1 MSRAGRKHLSR
12 ANICSLSSSQV
23 GSLTTTKSHFI
34 RNSLCSVLASCL
46 SCVYIQLCL
55 WYVVSLVYM
64 ICMLCLVCAPHLLR
78 LNVSI
83 IFMQEMYFLWFNTM
97 TECLGGTARVT
108 IICFI
113 EHPDKSLKYSF
124 FDLEKKLLTMCTNV
138 VCQEEVELSD
148 RDIYMIGINTKTRM
162 KTIRRFL

>member
-1 MSRAGRKHLSR
+1 
-12 ANICSLSSSQV
+12 
-23 GSLTTTKSHFI
+23 
-34 RNSLCSVLASCL
+34 
-46 SCVYIQLCL
+46 
-55 WYVVSLVYM
+55 
-64 ICMLCLVCAPHLLR
+64 
-78 LNVSI
+78 
-83 IFMQEMYFLWFNTM
+83 M
-97 TECLGGTARVT
+97 TEYRGDIGRVRET